1 MNPREIREKTLEE
14 VNNDLLAAKE
24 NLRTIHFQL
33 VTSQLENTSAL
44 KNAKKEVARIKTI
57 LREHELGIHS
67 LTVPDNKVDGEDV
80 K

>member
-14 VNNDLLAAKE
+14 VNNNLLAAEE
-24 NLRTIHFQL
+24 NLRTIHLQL

-57 LREHELGIHS
+57 LREHELGIHT
-67 LTVPDNKVDGEDV
+67 LTVPDKVIDGEDV

>member
-1 MNPREIREKTLEE
+1 MDPREIREKTLEE
-14 VNNDLLAAKE
+14 VNNNLLAAEE
-24 NLRTIHFQL
+24 NLRTIHLQL

-57 LREHELGIHS
+57 LREHELGIHT
-67 LTVPDNKVDGEDV
+67 LTVPDKVIDGEDE